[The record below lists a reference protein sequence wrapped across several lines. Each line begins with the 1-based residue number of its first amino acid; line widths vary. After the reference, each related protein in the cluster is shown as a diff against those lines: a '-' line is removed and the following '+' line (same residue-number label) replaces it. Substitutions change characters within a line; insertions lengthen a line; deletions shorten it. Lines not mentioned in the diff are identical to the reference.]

1 MRRSLLSL
9 FFMLLL
15 ALTASAKINIPLV
28 KSVPPGSGSGGDVR
42 GGTNLDKYEPMVSY
56 TSYNRLRVFFPV
68 ITSATIIITDVNSGR
83 EVIRES
89 YKEESD
95 IYYDPRS
102 FKIQSNSY
110 QITVKAY
117 ENSWRGYFD
126 IDYLEHRAQTTRIG
140 FEGSVLGVK
149 ERNYGL
155 YCIAGN
161 ASQGWNYGVS
171 GILMD
176 QSEGTGIYGSS
187 RNDEGFNTNGRFA
200 GLFHGDLKI
209 TDAVFASAYNT
220 LADSRLNDDMK
231 PLEFGNLE
239 NLMQLNV
246 YSYGLKQ
253 FNVDNGDETS
263 TLDYYNDDSGVL
275 EKEHFGLSGQEIEK
289 IYPNLV
295 SESRDGYLSVNY
307 IEMIPLLI
315 QSIQEL
321 KLELD
326 RTKDQL
332 EELKTEYKVANRSI
346 ESSAVLYQN
355 TPNPFL
361 ENCVVKCTIPQDAV
375 TAILYLYDV
384 NGKQIDSV
392 NIKDRGDASI
402 VIDDTLFDAGI
413 YFYSLVVNGE
423 VVDTKRMLHVE

>member
-1 MRRSLLSL
+1 MKRYLLSL

-42 GGTNLDKYEPMVSY
+42 GGTGSNTYGPIAYFHSESLYIQTP
-56 TSYNRLRVFFPV
+56 T
-68 ITSATIIITDVNSGR
+68 ITDFTIIITNDSTGV
-83 EVIRES
+83 EVINSSYEKRSWES
-89 YKEESD
+89 FGISHFKLSTYTIYIIVHGDCWIGHFDLNYVLKHESENGTL
-95 IYYDPRS
+95 S
-102 FKIQSNSY
+102 FGLNCG
-110 QITVKAY
+110 A
-117 ENSWRGYFD
+117 
-126 IDYLEHRAQTTRIG
+126 
-140 FEGSVLGVK
+140 K
-149 ERNYGL
+149 ERNYGSFM
-155 YCIAGN
+155 IVGN

-171 GILMD
+171 GILME

-253 FNVDNGDETS
+253 FNVDSGDETS
-263 TLDYYNDDSGVL
+263 TLDYYNDDSGIL

-332 EELKTEYKVANRSI
+332 EELKTEYKVANRST

-361 ENCVVKCTIPQDAV
+361 ENCVVKCSIPQDAV
-375 TAILYLYDV
+375 TATLYLYDV
-384 NGKQIDSV
+384 NGRQIDSV
-392 NIKDRGDASI
+392 IIKDRGDVSI
-402 VIDDTLFDAGI
+402 VIDDTLFDAAI

-423 VVDTKRMLHVE
+423 VVDTKRMIHIE